1 MNSYCLQQV
10 LVGRTEAHLAP
21 AGPVKLHRAVLGPLL
36 DLERA
41 ARAAGFELT
50 VASGFRSFE
59 RQLVIWNGKASG
71 ERPLHDDHGR
81 PLDASA
87 LHPDALLAA
96 LLRFSALP
104 GASRHH
110 WGTDFDVFDA
120 RALTA
125 GATLQLTPGECA
137 PGGIM
142 HPFHCWLGRYLA
154 GQQQFFRP
162 YSRDRGGVAPEPW
175 HLSYA
180 PLSRALEGAHS
191 PRLLAQSLTEVP
203 LALAEEILPRL
214 PQLYDRYTRVP
225 LCLYPAR

>member
-1 MNSYCLQQV
+1 MNGYCLQQV

-21 AGPVKLHRAVLGPLL
+21 AGDIKLHRAVLAPLL
-36 DLERA
+36 ELERA
-41 ARAAGFELT
+41 AQAAGFELT

-59 RQLVIWNGKASG
+59 RQLAIWNGKASG
-71 ERPLHDDHGR
+71 ARPLHDDHGQ
-81 PLDASA
+81 PLQATA
-87 LHPDALLAA
+87 LAPTALLAA

-120 RALTA
+120 RALPA
-125 GATLQLTPGECA
+125 GATLQLTPAECA

-142 HPFHCWLGRYLA
+142 HPFHCWLDRYLA
-154 GQQQFFRP
+154 GQREFFRP
-162 YSRDRGGVAPEPW
+162 YCRDRGGVAPEPW

-191 PRLLAQSLTEVP
+191 PRLLAQTLAEAP
-203 LALAEEILPRL
+203 LALIAEVIPRL

-225 LCLYPAR
+225 LSLYPAC